1 MEEQKKRE
9 EYEELT
15 KERITEKESLK
26 KRKTLE
32 RQLNKE
38 RKQRKGKW
46 RENGEING
54 QNMRGKTK
62 ESLHARHILIV
73 HVALSKSNI
82 NSS

>member
-15 KERITEKESLK
+15 RERRTEKESLK

-38 RKQRKGKW
+38 RKRRKGIK
-46 RENGEING
+46 REKCKING
-54 QNMRGKTK
+54 QDMRGKTE
-62 ESLHARHILIV
+62 ESLHIKHILTV
-73 HVALSKSNI
+73 HMALSGSNI
-82 NSS
+82 NSL

>member
-15 KERITEKESLK
+15 RERRTEKESLK

-32 RQLNKE
+32 CQLNKE
-38 RKQRKGKW
+38 RKRRKGKW

-54 QNMRGKTK
+54 QNMRGKTE
-62 ESLHARHILIV
+62 ESLHARHILTV
-73 HVALSKSNI
+73 HVALNRSNI